1 MLCGLKFQNRL
12 FLMHHLV
19 NVPLLEAE
27 ELKASRRVVLTLGM
41 FEQYF
46 LLLKKKAAYRS
57 VRTLTSHLLTL
68 QLPLLIRKLG
78 HQES

>member
-46 LLLKKKAAYRS
+46 LLLKKKS
-57 VRTLTSHLLTL
+57 S
-68 QLPLLIRKLG
+68 I
-78 HQES
+78 